1 MVAENSGYIDRDI
14 LKQALFLSTTEWDS
28 YLDLLIAAAVNVVND
43 YTGHDFSATPG
54 QELRYFDSRE
64 STMLVI
70 EDAFGVSSVK
80 LDLDG
85 NGVFETVLVEGVG
98 FDLYPLNSEPK
109 SAVKLRP
116 NGRISKFFR
125 SLRSVEVTSFWGWPT
140 IPDVV
145 KQATLLTASRW
156 FKRRDAEYNDTSG
169 GTADVLDSDVAGML
183 APLVPRSISSAAMRT
198 NAHA

>member
-1 MVAENSGYIDRDI
+1 MVAVNSGYIDRNI
-14 LKQALFLSTTEWDS
+14 LKQVLFPTTEERDS

-85 NGVFETVLVEGVG
+85 NGVFETALVEGVD

-109 SAVKLRP
+109 SAVKLRH
-116 NGRISKFFR
+116 NGRISKFPR

-156 FKRRDAEYNDTSG
+156 FKRRDAEYNDASG

-183 APLVPRSISSAAMRT
+183 VPLVPSSISSAAMRT
-198 NAHA
+198 PAHA